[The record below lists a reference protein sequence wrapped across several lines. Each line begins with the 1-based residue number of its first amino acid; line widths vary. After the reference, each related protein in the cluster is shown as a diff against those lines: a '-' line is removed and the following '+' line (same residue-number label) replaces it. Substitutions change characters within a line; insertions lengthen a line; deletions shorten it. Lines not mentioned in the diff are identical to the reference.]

1 MNSKY
6 ISLLFAASLTVAPA
20 CTDDLDQYPHEET
33 TSESLYKTVS
43 DYESVLAK
51 LYSSYTVVGQGKGG
65 ENADFTSNN
74 GQDFG
79 RCLFNLQEAT
89 TDEVVSTWLEGDK
102 LTDLTYHSWDAN
114 DAWVSDAYYRAYYAI
129 TISNEFL
136 RQCGDSKIASFSEA
150 DQASLKMFKAEAR
163 FLRAFYYYWV
173 LDLFRQGPMVTES
186 DNVGAYIPDV
196 ANAEQLFAFIES
208 ELKACEADMADK
220 ASCAYGRA
228 PRAAAWMLLSRL
240 YLNAEVYTGK
250 SYYSDCVTYSQ
261 KVLTNDGYSLE
272 SDYSKLFNADNH
284 KRTNEIILHAVVDSK
299 QTVTWGSTTLLI
311 CGAASTGCTSP
322 DYDVNNYGV
331 QSGWGS
337 MRAQSQLPNVFA
349 SGDSRFLFFSDQQ
362 ALEVKNPTD
371 QTQGYI
377 VTKWTNITDNGE
389 IASNTTSDGVDTDM
403 PLFRLAEAY
412 LNLAEAVV
420 RGGTG
425 ASKSDALSAV
435 NKLRDRAGVKW
446 FTDADL
452 TLDNLLAER
461 QREMYWENTRRT
473 DLIRHN
479 YFCTNT
485 FTWDLKTSAFDAKYN
500 YFPIPQTEL
509 TANPN
514 LKNKEY

>member
-1 MNSKY
+1 MM
-6 ISLLFAASLTVAPA
+6 ASLATAPA

-33 TSESLYKTVS
+33 TSESLYKSVS

-51 LYSSYTVVGQGKGG
+51 IYSSYTVVGQGKGG

-79 RCLFNLQEAT
+79 RALFNLQEAT

-129 TISNEFL
+129 TICNEFL
-136 RQCGDSKIASFSEA
+136 RQFSDSKLASFSAA
-150 DQASLKMFKAEAR
+150 DQATLKTFRAEAR
-163 FLRAFYYYWV
+163 FVRAFYYFWV
-173 LDLFRQGPMVTES
+173 LDLFRQGPMVTEN
-186 DNVGAYIPDV
+186 DKIGAYIPEV
-196 ANAEQLFAFIES
+196 ANSEELFAYIET
-208 ELKACEADMADK
+208 ELKECQADMLDR
-220 ASCAYGRA
+220 ASSVYGRA

-240 YLNAEVYTGK
+240 YLNAETYTNK
-250 SYYSDCVTYSQ
+250 SYYTDCVTYSK
-261 KVLTNDGYSLE
+261 KVIEEGYTLE
-272 SDYSKLFNADNH
+272 SDYAKLFNADNH

-322 DYDVNNYGV
+322 DYNVQDYGV

-337 MRAQSQLPNVFA
+337 MRAQSQLPNHFTT
-349 SGDSRFLFFSDQQ
+349 GDLRFMFFTDQQ
-362 ALEVKNPTD
+362 AIEVKNPTD

-377 VTKWTNITDNGE
+377 VTKWTNITDDGQ
-389 IASNTTSDGVDTDM
+389 ISSITSSDGVDTDM

-425 ASKSDALSAV
+425 ATKTDALNAI
-435 NKLRDRAGVKW
+435 NNLRDRAGVKW

-452 TLDNLLAER
+452 TLDNLLDER

-473 DLIRHN
+473 DLIRYN

-485 FTWDLKTSAFDAKYN
+485 YTWDLKTSASEAKYN